1 MSVCT
6 CVAGGGRFTE
16 NRINSKKSE
25 RGFLKFLI
33 PEGDKYDFW
42 TKRKKKSK
50 KPMNLFKKKGH
61 LGWNHV

>member
-42 TKRKKKSK
+42 TDRFFKIFKFELFFRFIVKK
-50 KPMNLFKKKGH
+50 F
-61 LGWNHV
+61 GWN